1 MKTEENGDDSIFLCQ
16 RALSPIK
23 ELDEDEDKDK
33 DIERRTSVDCDS
45 GSS

>member
-1 MKTEENGDDSIFLCQ
+1 MKTEENGDDSIFLCR

-23 ELDEDEDKDK
+23 ELDEDEDE